1 MCVGLGDI
9 FGFHSRRKSAKGPSQ
24 TMEPKESR
32 QSPPEATNT
41 LSSQNETGKSSG
53 SDIRSVDQN
62 QNPEADNKIVA
73 SEPKTKTDVE
83 SVPHVR
89 WLIND
94 GEWREMTKSEIQN
107 ARQANGQFFSTGY
120 GLTKAI
126 TKMHCPSCIDLW
138 QSIIPKK
145 KPSRKIGES
154 CDVSIIE

>member
-1 MCVGLGDI
+1 
-9 FGFHSRRKSAKGPSQ
+9 
-24 TMEPKESR
+24 MEPKESR

-107 ARQANGQFFSTGY
+107 ARQANGQSFST
-120 GLTKAI
+120 
-126 TKMHCPSCIDLW
+126 
-138 QSIIPKK
+138 
-145 KPSRKIGES
+145 
-154 CDVSIIE
+154 

>member
-1 MCVGLGDI
+1 
-9 FGFHSRRKSAKGPSQ
+9 
-24 TMEPKESR
+24 MEPKESR

-107 ARQANGQFFSTGY
+107 ARQANGQSFSTHSTCLNLHQICRRSRV
-120 GLTKAI
+120 LTLQTRYLTAD
-126 TKMHCPSCIDLW
+126 TAHSL
-138 QSIIPKK
+138 S
-145 KPSRKIGES
+145 S
-154 CDVSIIE
+154 